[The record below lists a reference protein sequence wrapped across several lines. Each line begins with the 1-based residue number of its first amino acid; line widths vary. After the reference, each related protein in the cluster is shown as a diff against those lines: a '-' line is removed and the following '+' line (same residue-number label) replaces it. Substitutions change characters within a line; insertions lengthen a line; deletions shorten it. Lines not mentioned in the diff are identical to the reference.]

1 MSTKYITLRGLLL
14 LVGAR
19 PRLEY
24 VDLCLDARV
33 VSTSGA
39 GMDTRSTTVTLLS
52 CPGSPINDP
61 RLVAM
66 FLLKHFS
73 MYPFGSAALSRGHT
87 RRGMVP
93 RGGAFAQD
101 VLAALMRGT
110 DRILFITCPEGKI

>member
-1 MSTKYITLRGLLL
+1 
-14 LVGAR
+14 
-19 PRLEY
+19 
-24 VDLCLDARV
+24 
-33 VSTSGA
+33 
-39 GMDTRSTTVTLLS
+39 MDTRSTTVTLLS

-73 MYPFGSAALSRGHT
+73 IYPFGSAALSRRRHI